1 MTRRLH
7 WWFAALA
14 VAALSACAPQLTTP
28 TTGGTLTLDSPEAL
42 AVQRAATAAW
52 HRMEAGYL
60 ETGSY
65 STNVLAD
72 LALPQ
77 GTRWIIESFGDDDY
91 TLRFSS
97 SRVEEVVWI
106 VTPRGVIA
114 QRSP

>member
-1 MTRRLH
+1 MTRRLS
-7 WWFAALA
+7 WCLAALA

-28 TTGGTLTLDSPEAL
+28 TLGGSFTLDSPEAL
-42 AVQRAATAAW
+42 AVQRTATAAW

-77 GTRWIIESFGDDDY
+77 GTRWIIASFSQDDY
-91 TLRFSS
+91 TLRFDS
-97 SRVEEVVWI
+97 SRVEGVVWI